1 MASPGTHIKFTAV
14 IMLALLAVSIM
25 AQSGNRPHANASGGV
40 QVGVIARR
48 DDNRSS
54 PITSKDVA
62 IFDNGAEQSIRNFTP
77 DPSPA
82 RIVLLVDNSLSI
94 RADVEKLEQAAREFA
109 YEIFEGDKLL
119 IVGYDEQAEI
129 VSDWTDDAK
138 AIEAS
143 LKLFR
148 KKGQPHLF
156 DAIRAVV
163 EEALRPLPSQKRI
176 IIVISDGLDRGSKAT
191 FEQTLAELQAEN
203 IMVYAVQAVDR
214 TRGAIRRDVPKPKVV
229 IDKLAEGT
237 GGQIFSI
244 DEPQLAAK
252 AICDELRKNRYTL
265 LCSFKRAFRHAAG
278 IAGRGKPGNHRE
290 SEVNAAAKLAFLAR
304 VQIKKPRHYQQDQ
317 QFHEDEEPEN
327 ERAIFEERVRISY
340 VGSNDQ
346 ATEDPYYLPFSIP
359 PRHYFSFNNP
369 DSQCITF
376 NAYCLLSL
384 PGTFIPIGRLFA
396 PAICAESIAASP
408 WITTRPLPCLK
419 ASA

>member
-1 MASPGTHIKFTAV
+1 MRSPVQQGTEFLKCL
-14 IMLALLAVSIM
+14 LALLMVGLLSASLL

-40 QVGVIARR
+40 MVGVVARR
-48 DDNRSS
+48 EDNKPK

-62 IFDNGAEQSIRNFTP
+62 VYDNGIEQSIRNFTP

-94 RADVEKLEQAAREFA
+94 RADVDKLEQAAREFA
-109 YEIFEGDKLL
+109 YEIYEGDKLL

-138 AIEAS
+138 SIESS

-163 EEALRPLPSQKRI
+163 VEALRPLQGQKRI
-176 IIVISDGLDRGSKAT
+176 IVVISDGLDRGSKAT
-191 FEQTLAELQAEN
+191 FEQTLAELQLEN

-244 DEPQLAAK
+244 EEVSVAAK
-252 AICDELRKNRYTL
+252 AICDELRQNRYVL
-265 LCSFKRAFRHAAG
+265 
-278 IAGRGKPGNHRE
+278 
-290 SEVNAAAKLAFLAR
+290 
-304 VQIKKPRHYQQDQ
+304 
-317 QFHEDEEPEN
+317 
-327 ERAIFEERVRISY
+327 SY
-340 VGSNDQ
+340 VPSSAPFGQARSLLVLGS
-346 ATEDPYYLPFSIP
+346 EG
-359 PRHYFSFNNP
+359 
-369 DSQCITF
+369 ITVRAKSMQQP
-376 NAYCLLSL
+376 N
-384 PGTFIPIGRLFA
+384 
-396 PAICAESIAASP
+396 
-408 WITTRPLPCLK
+408 
-419 ASA
+419 